1 MVPRPS
7 TGQAENTSLVQSTN
21 RPFPSP
27 ALTVHYY
34 FHIDRAKVRLAPL
47 TSFDEIQCPRSLY
60 KSLTGG
66 LC

>member
-7 TGQAENTSLVQSTN
+7 TGQAEDTSLVQSTN

-27 ALTVHYY
+27 VLTVQYY
-34 FHIDRAKVRLAPL
+34 FHFDRAKVRLASL